1 MLDQTDMIND
11 MNKNVLC
18 VKTEYVRCLTST
30 GNVSSKMLIKSH
42 QCLKHLGAVSILSR
56 TGDQHKTTTSHL
68 FMYRWTQHMLMLLL
82 WPLLWLLQLL
92 LSSSSS
98 CVVLFVLFWFWFSCV
113 LFWYTCEGSQPTP
126 ALVWV
131 CTRWHCVFPTAN
143 YLDIFSWDVYVC
155 TYIYIVIY
163 CIWYYHYVVYI
174 LRCCIYVY
182 LIHMYLQY
190 IYMWQM

>member
-1 MLDQTDMIND
+1 MDTTHVD
-11 MNKNVLC
+11 
-18 VKTEYVRCLTST
+18 
-30 GNVSSKMLIKSH
+30 
-42 QCLKHLGAVSILSR
+42 AVAV
-56 TGDQHKTTTSHL
+56 TTAAAVAVAVVVV
-68 FMYRWTQHMLMLLL
+68 
-82 WPLLWLLQLL
+82 
-92 LSSSSS
+92 
-98 CVVLFVLFWFWFSCV
+98 VVLRCSVCFVLFWFCFSCV

-155 TYIYIVIY
+155 TYIYIYIVIY

-182 LIHMYLQY
+182 LNIHMYLQY
-190 IYMWQM
+190 IYMANVEYHTLMHIYIGLYMWNLEAYIVY

>member
-30 GNVSSKMLIKSH
+30 GNVSSKMLIKYH
-42 QCLKHLGAVSILSR
+42 QCFKHLGTVSILSR

-68 FMYRWTQHMLMLLL
+68 FMYRWTQQLLMLLL
-82 WPLLWLLQLL
+82 WLLLWLLQLL
-92 LSSSSS
+92 LSSS
-98 CVVLFVLFWFWFSCV
+98 CVVLFVLFWFCFSCV

-143 YLDIFSWDVYVC
+143 SLVIFS
-155 TYIYIVIY
+155 
-163 CIWYYHYVVYI
+163 
-174 LRCCIYVY
+174 
-182 LIHMYLQY
+182 
-190 IYMWQM
+190 